1 MGKIYLADRFAGL
14 ICFYYEETQSG
25 KRPRGS
31 RFHST
36 NPKLANCVGVR
47 STTSAFWTSA
57 AQEVLSPFVSI
68 HFMLFNLSFVCCRL
82 STGTTLQ

>member
-36 NPKLANCVGVR
+36 NPKLANCVGVL
-47 STTSAFWTSA
+47 STTSAFWTPPLKKYFLASSA
-57 AQEVLSPFVSI
+57 FISCFLI
-68 HFMLFNLSFVCCRL
+68 
-82 STGTTLQ
+82 